1 MLWVKFLT
9 CRERPAGACSREL
22 DATGASAYNARRR
35 PGRPVRAD
43 PLQEPECEGIL
54 IHMARLRGNVKWFD
68 PEKGWGFIRLED
80 GDEVFVHH
88 SDIQGSGFRSLK
100 DGAEVELEV
109 ERADRG
115 PRARNV
121 VAVGGGS
128 PEAES
133 SNRETG
139 AAGDTGGRRRNS
151 GRSRSRSA
159 DRTQRERTADR
170 QEQPS
175 AGALPERRT
184 LDEQIRRRL
193 SDRFTFPS

>member
-1 MLWVKFLT
+1 
-9 CRERPAGACSREL
+9 
-22 DATGASAYNARRR
+22 
-35 PGRPVRAD
+35 
-43 PLQEPECEGIL
+43 
-54 IHMARLRGNVKWFD
+54 MARLRGSVKWFD

-121 VAVGGGS
+121 VPIGGRATEPDGS
-128 PEAES
+128 S
-133 SNRETG
+133 RETRSTSETGERQRG
-139 AAGDTGGRRRNS
+139 A
-151 GRSRSRSA
+151 GRSRTRRA
-159 DRTQRERTADR
+159 DR
-170 QEQPS
+170 EQPGRKADPQS
-175 AGALPERRT
+175 RHSTGALPERQT

-193 SDRFTFPS
+193 ADRFTFPS